1 MSSEDSWICMFL
13 YALTCQC
20 FSRQLNSE
28 SIWLI
33 VFIQFDIN
41 LEINAELFWLIYYRN
56 HKKWSHI
63 VLFTGTQL
71 WHSPYSTEKTLIS
84 SNHWALYFAKYLWG
98 DLCVWWSVRAM
109 QETYFTEFLP
119 HLSENRAFITTLAS
133 VKFLS
138 QNNALCWCD
147 TLITNLVLLHWQR
160 IKKNQIHSSY
170 ITSTSEQDMFERQ
183 FKNHIII
190 P

>member
-1 MSSEDSWICMFL
+1 MEP
-13 YALTCQC
+13 
-20 FSRQLNSE
+20 
-28 SIWLI
+28 
-33 VFIQFDIN
+33 
-41 LEINAELFWLIYYRN
+41 YR
-56 HKKWSHI
+56 S
-63 VLFTGTQL
+63 FYC
-71 WHSPYSTEKTLIS
+71 YSTLTFTLFHKE
-84 SNHWALYFAKYLWG
+84 NPYFLKSLSPLFCQYLWG

-160 IKKNQIHSSY
+160 IKKIKLISAILQALQNKICLRGNLKTILLYLSKSD
-170 ITSTSEQDMFERQ
+170 STL
-183 FKNHIII
+183 K
-190 P
+190 